1 MEQNRLEA
9 LNNGE
14 RMDFWANDE
23 PKCPHCGQESSVSEN
38 EWWKIYEEGDHE
50 VSCPHCETDFTV
62 TTRVSYTFSTDHQD
76 DD

>member
-23 PKCPHCGQESSVSEN
+23 PKCPHCGQESSVIEN
-38 EWWKIYEEGDHE
+38 EWWKICEEGDHE

-62 TTRVSYTFSTDHQD
+62 TTRVSYTFSTDNQD